1 MLNPQIV
8 REFWTFLAIFS
19 IVGAHY
25 HTTGIIFALIVA
37 VAATVIQ
44 TASAA
49 YHRKEAELAKAK
61 TNNKKRK

>member
-1 MLNPQIV
+1 MLNPKIV
-8 REFWTFLAIFS
+8 REFWVFMAVFF

-25 HTTGIIFALIVA
+25 YVTGIIFALIVCVA
-37 VAATVIQ
+37 VLVVE
-44 TASAA
+44 TANAA